1 MQRGMTQAS
10 SRHDLFPSHRGP
22 GLCHAC
28 GHLCDASGRAGG
40 THACGYVGSSSESIH
55 SGGKNLSHA
64 ATFLTP
70 PKAVEVLQ
78 VKQEGRM

>member
-10 SRHDLFPSHRGP
+10 SRHDLFPPHRGP
-22 GLCHAC
+22 GLCHAH
-28 GHLCDASGRAGG
+28 GHPCDASGRAGG
-40 THACGYVGSSSESIH
+40 THACRFVGSSSESIC
-55 SGGKNLSHA
+55 SGRRNLSHA

-70 PKAVEVLQ
+70 PKAVEVFQ